1 MALSRECAPPPRYAS
16 DMACRRGTSVR
27 ENLRENLRARRSGA
41 LDAPRH
47 AAFDPTGL
55 ASGAL
60 VGTVAMTALMEWAQ
74 ARRVTR
80 MSLPFL
86 LGTMVTERRSLVR
99 IWGTLL
105 HLFNGLLFAS
115 GYGLIFERTERAN
128 WRIGAGIGALHGL
141 VVLVAL
147 LPIIQEV
154 HPRMA
159 EEDEGPDPTP
169 LLEPPGFLGSHYGL
183 QTPLV
188 AMIGHVVYG
197 SIVGAMYRSAGSR
210 LG

>member
-1 MALSRECAPPPRYAS
+1 
-16 DMACRRGTSVR
+16 
-27 ENLRENLRARRSGA
+27 
-41 LDAPRH
+41 
-47 AAFDPTGL
+47 
-55 ASGAL
+55 
-60 VGTVAMTALMEWAQ
+60 MTALMEWAQ

-86 LGTMVTERRSLVR
+86 LGTLVTERRPLVR

-105 HLFNGLLFAS
+105 HFFNGLLFAS
-115 GYGLIFERTERAN
+115 GYALLLGRAERAN
-128 WRIGAGIGALHGL
+128 WRVGAGIGAVHGV

-147 LPIIQEV
+147 LPIVQEV

-169 LLEPPGFLGSHYGL
+169 LLESPGFMALHYGL

-188 AMIGHVVYG
+188 ALAGHLVYG
-197 SIVGAMYRSAGSR
+197 AIIGAMYRPR
-210 LG
+210 PRHPR